1 MKTSEKSNV
10 GVKNYVCINKPMSRI
25 NKRAKRGS
33 GGILLYIHN
42 RIMENVEILNDR
54 ESDEYGLNFRVK
66 I

>member
-1 MKTSEKSNV
+1 
-10 GVKNYVCINKPMSRI
+10 MSRI